1 VPKINQRKL
10 LLSQKQPTMTGGKT
24 ALASPADFAEE
35 WLWEAR
41 KRLAA
46 ASLVMA
52 IIWTIALLLN
62 NYLLRPEGKAAEGMF
77 EMTNIIGTFIVA
89 ISLFMILLP
98 RIRRLKSSRV
108 MNVGLLYFVFVS
120 FTIAVVEI
128 SKPLSDYTM
137 IWGVSW
143 LCVWIV
149 AFPLVVPIGPL
160 RMFFTTFIGASM
172 GPLAFALLFMAGSPI
187 DISLD
192 KVILMYLPNYIAVIA
207 AVYFSR
213 VVYQLGQDVSEAK
226 EMGSYKL
233 IQMLGRGGMGEVW
246 LARHQMLARPAAIKV
261 VSQEGLG
268 TMKSENKELIFKRF
282 IREAK
287 STAALRC
294 PNTIQVYDFGI
305 TDSGEFFYVM
315 EFLDGMD
322 LSTFMDS
329 FGPPS
334 PARLVHLL
342 RQACCSLREA
352 HDAGMIH
359 RDIKP
364 ANIFLCRLGPLT
376 DFIKVLDFGLVKT
389 TDDLGGELE
398 TELTTKGQIFG
409 TPAYMPPEMASGES
423 EMVDARSDIYAL
435 GCVAYRLLTGR
446 NVFEGSTP
454 MQIILAHA
462 SQAPTPP
469 SKISERK
476 IPPELERLVLDCLEK
491 NPARRPQT
499 AREIIRRLEAIPLE
513 DGWTAADADAWWE
526 ANYRPRVVADEEP
539 TASQVVK
546 PAPPPAP
553 PAPST
558 QEEAATIQL

>member
-1 VPKINQRKL
+1 MSQRKL
-10 LLSQKQPTMTGGKT
+10 LSAQKQPTMTGGRT
-24 ALASPADFAEE
+24 VLSSPADFAEE
-35 WLWEAR
+35 WFWEAR

-62 NYLLRPEGKAAEGMF
+62 NYLLRPEGEAAVGMF

-89 ISLFMILLP
+89 VSLFMILLT
-98 RIRRLKSSRV
+98 RIRRLKSNRV
-108 MNVGLLYFVFVS
+108 MGVGLLYFVFVS
-120 FTIAVVEI
+120 FTIAAVEI

-149 AFPLVVPIGPL
+149 AFPLVVPIGPI
-160 RMFFTTFIGASM
+160 RMFFTTFVGASM

-192 KVILMYLPNYIAVIA
+192 RVILMYLPNYIAVAA

-213 VVYQLGQDVSEAK
+213 VVYQLGKDVSAAK

-233 IQMLGRGGMGEVW
+233 IKLLGRGGMGEVW

-261 VSQEGLG
+261 VSKESLG
-268 TMKSENKELIFKRF
+268 TMKAETRELTFKRF

-287 STAALRC
+287 STAALKC

-322 LSTFMDS
+322 LSTFMDN
-329 FGPPS
+329 FGTPS
-334 PARLVHLL
+334 PARLAHLL
-342 RQACCSLREA
+342 RQACHSLREA
-352 HDAGMIH
+352 HDNGMIH

-389 TDDLGGELE
+389 TDDFGGELE

-409 TPAYMPPEMASGES
+409 TPAYMAPEMAAGES
-423 EMVDARSDIYAL
+423 RMVDARSDIYAL

-454 MQIILAHA
+454 MQVILAHA
-462 SQAPTPP
+462 SQPPVPP
-469 SKISERK
+469 SQITKTT

-499 AREIIRRLEAIPLE
+499 VGEIIRRLDAIPLT
-513 DGWTAADADAWWE
+513 DSWTPQDADAWWE
-526 ANYRPRVVADEEP
+526 ANYRPRNMPDDEP
-539 TASQVVK
+539 TASQAVK
-546 PAPPPAP
+546 PAAP
-553 PAPST
+553 PTPVAPADQVET
-558 QEEAATIQL
+558 PTIPI